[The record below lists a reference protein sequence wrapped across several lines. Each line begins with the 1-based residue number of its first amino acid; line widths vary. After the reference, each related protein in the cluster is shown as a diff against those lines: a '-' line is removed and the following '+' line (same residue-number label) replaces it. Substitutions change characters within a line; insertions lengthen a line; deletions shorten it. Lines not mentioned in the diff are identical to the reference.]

1 MSFLESPRFPEDI
14 SYDSSGG
21 PAYET
26 TVVVMK
32 SGFEQRNQVWE
43 YPRCRYNVAL
53 GVKTIDRLYQLIEFF
68 HAVAGR
74 AYGFRYK
81 DWSDYKSC
89 AVDKTPTYTDQTIGT
104 GDGVTV
110 DFQLKK
116 VYQVGT
122 LQRNRVIKK
131 PVSGTVSV
139 SISDVEDLRWT
150 VDTKTGLIT
159 FSADLNQTVTNAT
172 AIGTTETE
180 ITTSAAHGLSVNDS
194 VYLSAFTGDWAAL
207 NATRHKVTA
216 VPSSTVFRIAYDSS
230 AFAAYSSNGGQTNT
244 IPQSGELVKAGFEF
258 DVPVRFDTDVLET
271 SFESYN
277 LGTANVPL
285 VEIRV

>member
-1 MSFLESPRFPEDI
+1 MSFLEAPRFPEDI

-32 SGFEQRNQVWE
+32 SGYEQRNQVWE

-89 AVDKTPTYTDQTIGT
+89 PVDKTPTNTDQIIGT

-116 VYQVGT
+116 VYQVGAF
-122 LQRNRVIKK
+122 QRNRIIRK

-150 VDTKTGLIT
+150 VDTTTGIIT
-159 FSADLNQTVTNAT
+159 FSADLSQPVSNAV
-172 AIGTTETE
+172 AVGTTETE
-180 ITTSAAHGLSVNDS
+180 ITTAAAHGLSVNDS
-194 VYLSAFTGDWAAL
+194 VYLSTFSGDWAAL
-207 NATRHKVTA
+207 NATRHKVIS

>member
-1 MSFLESPRFPEDI
+1 MSFLESPRFPDDI

-21 PAYET
+21 PSYQT

-32 SGFEQRNQVWE
+32 SGYEQRNQVWE

-89 AVDKTPTYTDQTIGT
+89 PVDQTPSFDDQVIGT
-104 GDGVTV
+104 GDGTTAQ
-110 DFQLKK
+110 FQLKK
-116 VYQVGT
+116 VYQIGT
-122 LQRNRVIKK
+122 FQRNRVIKK
-131 PVSGTVSV
+131 PVSGTVLV
-139 SISDVEDLRWT
+139 GINNVQDLRWT
-150 VDTKTGLIT
+150 VDTTTGIIT
-159 FSADLNQTVTNAT
+159 FDTDLNYTITNAV

-180 ITTSAAHGLSVNDS
+180 FTTSAAHSFSVSDS

-207 NATRHKVTA
+207 NGNRYSITSI
-216 VPSSTVFRIAYDSS
+216 PSSTTFRIAYDSS
-230 AFAAYSSNGGQTNT
+230 AFASYLSNNGQTNT
-244 IPQSGELVKAGFEF
+244 IPQSGELVQAGFEF

-271 SFESYN
+271 SFETYN